1 MFGRRSAPHLAR
13 FSLDS
18 LAAWAVAA
26 AIVFIA
32 LIVAG
37 VLPRIPWWGAENDAG
52 HHARGAAPVRGL

>member
-1 MFGRRSAPHLAR
+1 MFGRWSAHHLAR

-18 LAAWAVAA
+18 LAAWVVAA

-37 VLPRIPWWGAENDAG
+37 VLPRIPW
-52 HHARGAAPVRGL
+52 

>member
-1 MFGRRSAPHLAR
+1 MFGRRSAHHLAR

-37 VLPRIPWWGAENDAG
+37 VFKTANPANQILQRITKTGN
-52 HHARGAAPVRGL
+52 VRR

>member
-1 MFGRRSAPHLAR
+1 MFGRRSAHHLARYLAR

-37 VLPRIPWWGAENDAG
+37 VLPRIPW
-52 HHARGAAPVRGL
+52 